1 MKRKSKYSVK
11 DFLVTL
17 QIEINPLVNKVG
29 VHKYQKDIPS
39 LIYPMYLNPSNSS
52 YQRASLSHVFTNYP
66 NPTISSKLHPPI
78 NGLFQCFPHAP
89 KLLFIL
95 RFGEVCVWIKNL
107 SRMYNWRGRSR
118 GKLKRNGVDDCG
130 FTITNS
136 QVYS

>member
-1 MKRKSKYSVK
+1 MKKA
-11 DFLVTL
+11 L
-17 QIEINPLVNKVG
+17 
-29 VHKYQKDIPS
+29 S
-39 LIYPMYLNPSNSS
+39 L
-52 YQRASLSHVFTNYP
+52 VFTSYP

-95 RFGEVCVWIKNL
+95 RFGEVCVWTKNL

-130 FTITNS
+130 FTIANS